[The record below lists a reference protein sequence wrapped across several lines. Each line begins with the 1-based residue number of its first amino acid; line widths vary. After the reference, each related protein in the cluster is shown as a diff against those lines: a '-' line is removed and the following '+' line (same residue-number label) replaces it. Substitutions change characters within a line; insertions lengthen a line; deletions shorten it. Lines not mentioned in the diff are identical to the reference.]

1 MNLNETSTPTLVEPG
16 VKYFIRE
23 TLKKC
28 HGYKETYKNQMFNV
42 GLFVSMVVIVGIVLA
57 YRYKGKPS
65 PEEEAQKDRE
75 KKQYIISKIRNYQD
89 DRKRAQQELI
99 TGLPHWDDEFEA
111 VNSQIGSL
119 RKII

>member
-1 MNLNETSTPTLVEPG
+1 MIFDEQTTPTLIEPG
-16 VKYFIRE
+16 VKYFIRK

-28 HGYKETYKNQMFNV
+28 NGYKETYKNQIFNV
-42 GLFVSMVVIVGIVLA
+42 GLFVFLILVISIVLI

-65 PEEEAQKDRE
+65 SEELLQKDRE

-89 DRKRAQQELI
+89 DRKRAQQQLI
-99 TGLPHWDDEFEA
+99 TGLPHWDDEFEP

>member
-1 MNLNETSTPTLVEPG
+1 MNFNESSTPTLVEPG

-28 HGYKETYKNQMFNV
+28 NSYKETYKNQIFNI
-42 GLFVSMVVIVGIVLA
+42 GLFVAIIVIVGIVLVC
-57 YRYKGKPS
+57 RYKGKPT

-111 VNSQIGSL
+111 VNPQIGSL

>member
-1 MNLNETSTPTLVEPG
+1 MNFNEQSTPSLIEPG
-16 VKYFIRE
+16 VKYFLRE

-28 HGYKETYKNQMFNV
+28 NGYKEAYKNQIFNV
-42 GLFVSMVVIVGIVLA
+42 GVFLCLILVVGVVLV

-65 PEEEAQKDRE
+65 PEELLQKDRE

-89 DRKRAQQELI
+89 DRKRAQQQLI
-99 TGLPHWDDEFEA
+99 TGLPHWDDEFEH

>member
-1 MNLNETSTPTLVEPG
+1 MLILV
-16 VKYFIRE
+16 I
-23 TLKKC
+23 
-28 HGYKETYKNQMFNV
+28 
-42 GLFVSMVVIVGIVLA
+42 SIVLI

-65 PEEEAQKDRE
+65 SEELLQKDRE

-89 DRKRAQQELI
+89 DRKRAQQQLI
-99 TGLPHWDDEFEA
+99 TGLPHWDDEFEP